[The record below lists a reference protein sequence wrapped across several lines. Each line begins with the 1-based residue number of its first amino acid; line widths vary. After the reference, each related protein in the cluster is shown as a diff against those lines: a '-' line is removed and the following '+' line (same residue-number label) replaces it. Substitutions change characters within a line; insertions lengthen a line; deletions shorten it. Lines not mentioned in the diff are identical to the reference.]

1 MLYLNELEEIL
12 ELVRSEH
19 ITQIQ
24 TDLYKLI
31 SDCINSEHFQVTERA
46 LFFWNSERLCANVLS
61 QNRAA
66 VFLPHVFGPLTKVIH
81 TLYIHPYCL
90 LFLPLFSHPLF
101 SHPYF
106 LTPYFYY
113 PHSFLYPY
121 SPVLPLFLYPYFLT
135 KVAQGHWNQTVEGLA
150 QSVLKMLVFYVVCIL
165 YISVYACIY

>member
-106 LTPYFYY
+106 LTPYFLT
-113 PHSFLYPY
+113 PIFSPPIFITPTLSFTPTHLFYLYFFT
-121 SPVLPLFLYPYFLT
+121 LIFLRRWH
-135 KVAQGHWNQTVEGLA
+135 KVIGIRR
-150 QSVLKMLVFYVVCIL
+150 LKG
-165 YISVYACIY
+165 

>member
-66 VFLPHVFGPLTKVIH
+66 VFLPHVFGPLTKVIYTIYSYSLLYTPY
-81 TLYIHPYCL
+81 TLC
-90 LFLPLFSHPLF
+90 LPLFFTLT
-101 SHPYF
+101 F
-106 LTPYFYY
+106 LTPY
-113 PHSFLYPY
+113 LR
-121 SPVLPLFLYPYFLT
+121 LPLPL
-135 KVAQGHWNQTVEGLA
+135 
-150 QSVLKMLVFYVVCIL
+150 
-165 YISVYACIY
+165 